1 MCKGVKSAPAIPPLH
16 TDIYFKEMV
25 VPTPVPN
32 YNVNI
37 SIMMK
42 KKNCLWSVLCSY
54 FSRTTPE
61 VWLEADRDPLFQ
73 GVSARFLGVHQGSYS
88 SIHTYSNEPN

>member
-61 VWLEADRDPLFQ
+61 FDWKRTETHFFRESQLA
-73 GVSARFLGVHQGSYS
+73 S
-88 SIHTYSNEPN
+88 

>member
-37 SIMMK
+37 SIMTK
-42 KKNCLWSVLCSY
+42 KKLSLVRVVFIFQVNY
-54 FSRTTPE
+54 TR

-73 GVSARFLGVHQGSYS
+73 GVSAHFLGVHQGSYS
-88 SIHTYSNEPN
+88 SICTYSNEPN